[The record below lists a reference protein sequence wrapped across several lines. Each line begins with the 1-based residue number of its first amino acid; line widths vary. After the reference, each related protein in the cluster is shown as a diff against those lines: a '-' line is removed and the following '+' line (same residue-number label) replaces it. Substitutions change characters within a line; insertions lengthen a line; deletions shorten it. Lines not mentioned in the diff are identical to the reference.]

1 MAEHQAV
8 APPALVDEVLR
19 IIEEGKRRGL
29 VLRAFG
35 GVGFYIH
42 AENRAFFAELGRGPI
57 NDLDLVGLSEQRNE
71 YKKLFKDLSYEIDWD
86 LLVAGQGR
94 RFLFQY
100 AGEPPLEVDLFID
113 RLDMCHRIDL
123 RGRIELQPF
132 TLSLA
137 DLALQKLQIVDLN
150 RKDNVDVIALLAEH
164 ELNGEG
170 PETVDTSYVSALL
183 ADDWGFYYTVTRNLA
198 RIGEYLETAPL
209 EGSTRQAVEEKLRQL
224 QREIEDA
231 PKTRRWKLRARIGPR
246 KKWYQEV
253 EEGTAAF

>member
-1 MAEHQAV
+1 MAELQAV

-35 GVGFYIH
+35 GVGFYVH

-57 NDLDLVGLSEQRNE
+57 NDLDLVGLSEQ
-71 YKKLFKDLSYEIDWD
+71 
-86 LLVAGQGR
+86 
-94 RFLFQY
+94 
-100 AGEPPLEVDLFID
+100 
-113 RLDMCHRIDL
+113 
-123 RGRIELQPF
+123 
-132 TLSLA
+132 
-137 DLALQKLQIVDLN
+137 
-150 RKDNVDVIALLAEH
+150 
-164 ELNGEG
+164 
-170 PETVDTSYVSALL
+170 
-183 ADDWGFYYTVTRNLA
+183 RNLA

-231 PKTRRWKLRARIGPR
+231 PKTRRWKLRARIGPK